1 MNKRDVINEAVPAAG
16 AMALSMGTLTTII
29 AISPLSGAAAI
40 TSGLALLG
48 GGMVLGVGVTVGIF
62 YVAYRVLK
70 KGFKELRKY
79 RIIKL

>member
-16 AMALSMGTLTTII
+16 AMALSMGTII